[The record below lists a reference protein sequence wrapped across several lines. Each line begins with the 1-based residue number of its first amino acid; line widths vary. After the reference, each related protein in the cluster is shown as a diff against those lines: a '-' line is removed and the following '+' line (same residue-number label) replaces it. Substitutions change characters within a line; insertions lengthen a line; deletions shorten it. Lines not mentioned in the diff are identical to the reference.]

1 MVRLMTELLL
11 TVLLTCQE
19 ANSIVT
25 RAILNDTLSN
35 HVVEAVIDEVRLVS
49 PPHCVLPE
57 VN

>member
-1 MVRLMTELLL
+1 MIELLT

-19 ANSIVT
+19 ANSIAT
-25 RAILNDTLSN
+25 RAILNDNLSN

-49 PPHCVLPE
+49 PPDCLLPE